1 MILVEIGNLNG
12 LVALIIGVMFGPP
25 VLLSVIGVFLYKSN
39 PKASKVLF
47 ILAAIYLLIGLG
59 MCGTMFI

>member
-1 MILVEIGNLNG
+1 MILEIGNLNG
-12 LVALIIGVMFGPP
+12 LIALIIGVMFGPP
-25 VLLSVIGVFLYKSN
+25 LLLSVIGVFLYKNN

-59 MCGTMFI
+59 MCGSMFI